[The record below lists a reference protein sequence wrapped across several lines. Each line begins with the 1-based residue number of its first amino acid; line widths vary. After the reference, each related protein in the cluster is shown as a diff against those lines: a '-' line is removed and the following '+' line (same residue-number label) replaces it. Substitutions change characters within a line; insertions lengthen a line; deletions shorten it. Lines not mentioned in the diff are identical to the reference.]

1 MKQNKIIIGRSDKVD
16 LPELQLIDIDA
27 KIDTGANTSAIH
39 YHHAE
44 VIQRDGQDLLHFHL
58 LDPDHP
64 KFNDKE
70 FFVEHFEQRLIKN
83 SFGDSELRYVIK
95 TEIVIF
101 GQTWDIEFS
110 LSNRGN
116 LKFPIL
122 LGRKLL
128 RKGFLVDVTK
138 TNLSFKKKYKS
149 IK

>member
-1 MKQNKIIIGRSDKVD
+1 MKQKLVIGRTDKID

-39 YHHAE
+39 YHYAE
-44 VIQRDGQDLLHFHL
+44 VVKKEGKEFLHFSL

-64 KFNDKE
+64 NFNDKE
-70 FFVEHFEQRLIKN
+70 FFVEHFKQRLIKN
-83 SFGDSELRYVIK
+83 SFGDSELRYIIK

-101 GQTWDIEFS
+101 GQTWETEFS

-128 RKGFLVDVTK
+128 KKRFLVDVTK
-138 TNLSFKKKYKS
+138 ANLSYKKKYEK

>member
-1 MKQNKIIIGRSDKVD
+1 MTQKFIIGRIDKVD

-39 YHHAE
+39 FHHAE
-44 VIQRDGQDLLHFHL
+44 VVEREGKEFLHFNL

-64 KFNDKE
+64 HFNDKE
-70 FFVEHFEQRLIKN
+70 FFVEHFKQRLIKN
-83 SFGDSELRYVIK
+83 SFGDSELRYIIK

-101 GQTWDIEFS
+101 GQTWETEFS

-128 RKGFLVDVTK
+128 KKSFLVDVTK
-138 TNLSFKKKYKS
+138 SDLSYKRKYKK